1 MSKNSKDML
10 DAVSVEWA
18 PQDIDLFPHIAAR
31 INQNRLT
38 GFRRVKPVYVV
49 GIVLIVIAV
58 LIVSLPSAA
67 NAMRRLFRFIPG
79 IGLVEPEA
87 GYRLLAEPA
96 RVERDGVTVTVP
108 QGTVDSQRTVLLLQV
123 DFAVVSGQ
131 PSQPSDCANPGNPHI
146 RLPDGS
152 ILANTA
158 RSGYGYERGYSQR
171 LIFPAVPAND
181 TVAMLELPCLMPFVP
196 GQWPE
201 NWQIPL
207 HFIPGD
213 PSQLA
218 PVIELNPTSPAATSS
233 APVQPTGHPA
243 SQTTVPTS
251 PANPPAVPTS
261 LVTPTNQAPPFGITM
276 TLEKVAELPDGYVLM
291 GNMHWTDPTIPDY
304 GVTVAPNPT
313 ILDAAGQPIPYE
325 EQAPDSVPAP
335 DSKTYAWSYK
345 ILGKHIAWPITLT
358 ASANV
363 TLNVDAAFP
372 LDLGAHPKPGQ
383 SWSPNLDLPAGEH
396 NLHVLSVASAADPAG
411 NGMLTFTIQSDPA
424 VTNVVLEDRDHKA
437 LGGGGG
443 GDGSP
448 TQGPFTTEF
457 SYNGQLP
464 SGVVTIHVDQITLT
478 LRDLWKITWQP

>member
-1 MSKNSKDML
+1 MSKNSKDLL
-10 DAVSVEWA
+10 DAISAEWA

-31 INQNRLT
+31 INQKRQTGSRRL
-38 GFRRVKPVYVV
+38 KPVYGI

-58 LIVSLPSAA
+58 LIASLPGAA

-87 GYRLLAEPA
+87 GYRLLAAPA
-96 RVERDGVTVTVP
+96 RVERAGVTVTVP

-123 DFAVVSGQ
+123 DFAAAPGQ
-131 PSQPSDCANPGNPHI
+131 PAQPNDCANPGNPQI

-158 RSGYGYERGYSQR
+158 RSGYGFDRGYSQR
-171 LIFPAVPAND
+171 LIFPAVPAKD
-181 TVAMLELPCLMPFVP
+181 TVALLELPCLMPFVP

-218 PVIELNPTSPAATSS
+218 PVIELNPTSPAATPSLPASPSS
-233 APVQPTGHPA
+233 APASPVAPT
-243 SQTTVPTS
+243 T
-251 PANPPAVPTS
+251 
-261 LVTPTNQAPPFGITM
+261 QAPPFGITM

-291 GNMHWTDPTIPDY
+291 GSMRWTDPAIPDY
-304 GVTVAPNPT
+304 GVSVAPNPT
-313 ILDAAGQPIPYE
+313 ILDAAGQPVPFE

-335 DSKTYAWSYK
+335 DSKTYAWAYK
-345 ILGKHIAWPITLT
+345 IHGKQIAWPIILT

-383 SWSPNLDLPAGEH
+383 SWSPNIDIPAGDH

-411 NGMLTFTIQSDPA
+411 NGMLTFTIQADPA
-424 VTNVVLEDRDHKA
+424 VTGVVLEDRDHNA
-437 LGGGGG
+437 MGGGGG

-448 TQGPFTTEF
+448 TVGPFTTEF